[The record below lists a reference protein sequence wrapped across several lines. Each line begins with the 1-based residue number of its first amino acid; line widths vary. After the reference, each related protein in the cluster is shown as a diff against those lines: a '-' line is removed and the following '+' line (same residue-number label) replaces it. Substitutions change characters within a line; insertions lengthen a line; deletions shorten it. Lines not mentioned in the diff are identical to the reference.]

1 MKEIKK
7 EPLKIKLYTPS
18 VMSGNTVRLSDEA
31 VLKVQEIQ
39 RATGISALQ
48 LISQMILHYADD
60 VVFEEV

>member
-1 MKEIKK
+1 
-7 EPLKIKLYTPS
+7 
-18 VMSGNTVRLSDEA
+18 MSGNTVRLLDEA